1 MREILQV
8 RFGEIFLKG
17 SNRPYFMRMLVERI
31 RNAVK
36 ELGGHVWLSDSR
48 VYVSDL
54 TDMDEGI
61 RKVGKVFGVH
71 SLCRALELPKD
82 DFNAICGQV
91 GIIRKSAAVA
101 AADDA
106 ETDFFHVFMPCFKKI
121 DNFFY
126 KILAI
131 LQNSIYI
138 LCIMVKKDVFFRDK
152 MRNIDILWI

>member
-1 MREILQV
+1 MAV
-8 RFGEIFLKG
+8 RVNIDLLTEFLLVAVLERKPLFGG
-17 SNRPYFMRMLVERI
+17 NI
-31 RNAVK
+31 RSGN
-36 ELGGHVWLSDSR
+36 
-48 VYVSDL
+48 
-54 TDMDEGI
+54 
-61 RKVGKVFGVH
+61 
-71 SLCRALELPKD
+71 
-82 DFNAICGQV
+82 DFNSVGGRMGVVSQRSAI
-91 GIIRKSAAVA
+91 A